1 MKYAEGAV
9 HFVYYL
15 YDDEYE
21 EGPLKV
27 GRSKWPRG
35 RRRSFLSGAGIDTR
49 MRVVGPFEFEEARN
63 LELREIKRLHPPY
76 NKYAASSRG
85 NIGVPMPAHVRKVL
99 HVSRPCQEETKVKI
113 SNAHLGYK
121 FSDEARSKMSDSA
134 KKKAPNPAARAKAA
148 KSNTGKKRTPAQRAR
163 ISAGKT
169 GVLFS
174 EAHKAALKVA
184 SRHRW
189 DRKRLLQSGWGNPW
203 RLLGLDSATRAAVE
217 AM

>member
-35 RRRSFLSGAGIDTR
+35 RRRSFLSGTGIDTR

-63 LELREIKRLHPPY
+63 LEPREIKRLHPPY

-99 HVSRPCQEETKVKI
+99 HVTTKLHEKELRPHDTACKADFLVI
-113 SNAHLGYK
+113 LCLHFLP
-121 FSDEARSKMSDSA
+121 KMSNECDV
-134 KKKAPNPAARAKAA
+134 R
-148 KSNTGKKRTPAQRAR
+148 Q
-163 ISAGKT
+163 
-169 GVLFS
+169 
-174 EAHKAALKVA
+174 
-184 SRHRW
+184 
-189 DRKRLLQSGWGNPW
+189 D
-203 RLLGLDSATRAAVE
+203 
-217 AM
+217 